1 MARWRFWRNAER
13 TRLEASQRENTP
25 VTEPQTRRAS
35 CARGSTVRKTDKET
49 SMRRLL
55 LFVAFLA
62 LPAFAQDFVAIR
74 IESQVMG
81 ETRQILVRTPASY
94 GTGSQKYP
102 VLYMTDGDRQLPHT
116 VATTDFLSREG
127 RMPEVIVV
135 GISNTD
141 RTRDLTPTH
150 VETLQQDGRTLQFP
164 TSGGGAK
171 FLSFL
176 ETEVIPYVEK
186 NYRTQPYRV
195 FAGHS
200 FGGLFALQSL
210 FARPR
215 LFNAIVAVSPALV
228 WDDHWVIKRAT
239 ELIEQQRELHTTLV
253 VTTGNEGEGLDREF
267 RALQS
272 LFKSRK
278 PKGFEFEAVK
288 FEDEDHGSVVMP
300 SHYAGLRKVF
310 APWRFALNGDPAT
323 LYPRARA
330 HYANLSKR
338 AGFTVPIPEQ
348 TTNFIAYQLLQ
359 AGSVPEAIE
368 VFKANVTA
376 YPASANVYDS
386 LGEAYERAGDRQR
399 AKENYA
405 RAAEIG
411 KKINDPNTG
420 IYERNLQR
428 VSPQ

>member
-1 MARWRFWRNAER
+1 
-13 TRLEASQRENTP
+13 
-25 VTEPQTRRAS
+25 
-35 CARGSTVRKTDKET
+35 
-49 SMRRLL
+49 MRRLL
-55 LFVAFLA
+55 LLVAFLA
-62 LPAFAQDFVAIR
+62 FPTFAQEPAVIR
-74 IESQVMG
+74 IESKVMG

-94 GTGSQKYP
+94 ATGSQKYP

-116 VATTDFLSREG
+116 AATVDFLSREG

-171 FLSFL
+171 FLSFI

-210 FARPR
+210 FTRPR
-215 LFNAIVAVSPALV
+215 LFNAVIAVSPALV
-228 WDDHWVIKRAT
+228 WDDRWVFKRAT
-239 ELIEQQRELHTTLV
+239 ELVEQHPELNTTLV
-253 VTTGNEGEGLDREF
+253 VSTGNESEGLDREF

-272 LFKSRK
+272 LFKGRK
-278 PKGFEFEAVK
+278 PKGFEFEAIK

-300 SHYAGLRKVF
+300 
-310 APWRFALNGDPAT
+310 
-323 LYPRARA
+323 A
-330 HYANLSKR
+330 HYASLSKR

-348 TTNFIAYQLLQ
+348 TTNFIAYQLLL
-359 AGSVPEAIE
+359 AGKLPEAIE
-368 VFKANVTA
+368 AFKANAAA

-386 LGEAYERAGDRQR
+386 LGEAYERAGDSQR
-399 AKENYA
+399 ARENYA

-411 KKINDPNTG
+411 KKINDPNTS

-428 VSPQ
+428 VGGRP